1 MAKVLKIKIKKT
13 SGKKTITP
21 LQKLLLSGPTMSDK
35 QYKEW
40 QKTNKWMRKW
50 KA

>member
-1 MAKVLKIKIKKT
+1 MARLIKIKIKKA
-13 SGKKTITP
+13 SAKKSLTP
-21 LQKLLLSGPTMSDK
+21 LQKLLLSGPTMTDK